1 MLSALLLAATLAASP
16 SAGTCATPV
25 SDTTRALYASGRPFP
40 EFLASVRARKATWDG
55 NYAAGAAVDSA
66 LVARARAAAGAWRL
80 LVVAVDGCSD
90 SANTIPWIARLVEQ
104 VPGLDL
110 RVVLPDAGAPVM
122 AAHRTPDGRAA
133 TPTIVLLDAE
143 WREIGCFIERPRPI
157 RDWMIAR
164 KAAVGADSAAAHKA
178 AWYARDAGRA
188 TLVEVVEMLEAARRG
203 TPQCE

>member
-1 MLSALLLAATLAASP
+1 MLTALLLATALAAAP
-16 SAGTCATPV
+16 TGTACATPV
-25 SDTTRALYASGRPFP
+25 ADTTRVLYESGRTFP

-55 NYAAGAAVDSA
+55 NYATGAAIDSA
-66 LVARARAAAGAWRL
+66 LVARARAAAGTWRL

-104 VPGLDL
+104 VPGLEL
-110 RVVLPDAGAPVM
+110 RVVLPGQGAPVM
-122 AAHRTPDGRAA
+122 AAHRTPDDRAA
-133 TPTIVLLDAE
+133 TPTVVLLDAD

-157 RDWMIAR
+157 RNWMLAE
-164 KAAVGADSAAAHKA
+164 KAKVGADSAATHKA
-178 AWYARDAGRA
+178 AWYVADAGRS